1 MAGVKEFVAGQ
12 AEGMAKR
19 AQELRKKPVA
29 AARDA
34 AAKSA
39 ETLKSMKDPVRAFA
53 RSGVKLTTIS
63 QGTAQSLI
71 ELQERIVASAL
82 NDAAEQLERAA
93 TSQSLRDALSSQAS
107 VLMGAR
113 ERIVAD
119 MAQALAILRDAGG
132 DVREVASRTYGSV
145 AGKTGG
151 KQAAGAKTA
160 KTAKRKPARRK
171 STARKAKG
179 SKASGAKTAGKAKG
193 SKASGAKT
201 AGKAKRA
208 SRARSTGARKR
219 GR

>member
-1 MAGVKEFVAGQ
+1 MAGVKDFVVGQ
-12 AEGMAKR
+12 TEGLAKR

-39 ETLKSMKDPVRAFA
+39 ESLKSLKDPVRTFA
-53 RSGVKLTTIS
+53 RSGVRLTTIS

-82 NDAAEQLERAA
+82 NDAAAQLERAA
-93 TSQSLRDALSSQAS
+93 ASESLKDMLRNQAS

-119 MAQALAILRDAGG
+119 MAQALAILRGAGG

-151 KQAAGAKTA
+151 KKKASGAKTA
-160 KTAKRKPARRK
+160 KTAKRKTARRK
-171 STARKAKG
+171 STASKAKG
-179 SKASGAKTAGKAKG
+179 SKASGAK
-193 SKASGAKT
+193 S

-208 SRARSTGARKR
+208 RRAGSTGTRKR

>member
-1 MAGVKEFVAGQ
+1 MAGVKEFVVGQ

-63 QGTAQSLI
+63 QDTAKSLI

-82 NDAAEQLERAA
+82 SDAAEQLERAA
-93 TSQSLRDALSSQAS
+93 TSQSLKDALSSQAS

-113 ERIVAD
+113 ERIVGD
-119 MAQALAILRDAGG
+119 MAQALAILRGAGG
-132 DVREVASRTYGSV
+132 DVRDVAARTYGNV

-151 KQAAGAKTA
+151 KKKASGAKTA
-160 KTAKRKPARRK
+160 KTAKRKTARKK
-171 STARKAKG
+171 STAKKSASGKARTRKAK
-179 SKASGAKTAGKAKG
+179 TAR
-193 SKASGAKT
+193 
-201 AGKAKRA
+201 RA
-208 SRARSTGARKR
+208 SSTGARKR
-219 GR
+219 RR